1 MNRCENTK
9 LREIYAEI
17 RDLLDSGEIR
27 EIRSKD
33 DKDARFG
40 HKTVKQTFF
49 GYKTHMAMSEE
60 RIITAIEVTPGGEPD
75 GKQLPVL
82 PTGTVSLRHMR
93 IYSGLLPAT
102 RTLKLSEILFRMK
115 VMWCSN

>member
-82 PTGTVSLRHMR
+82 IEKAEENGVK
-93 IYSGLLPAT
+93 I
-102 RTLKLSEILFRMK
+102 KEILGDMAY
-115 VMWCSN
+115 VSE